1 MKTKPASGTGMLSGA
16 TGTSNVSIG
25 RMKAPLAPP
34 PGGGRIR
41 SPLPPPPSNDSRNV
55 HSFGSGAE
63 LLNPTRTGVYASN
76 MASTQALDRTKHTG
90 RADPFTDLSH
100 LKVLPVAMTYETYG
114 YANSSILSLLICI
127 IDPVSVAMMPDAFLC
142 MYRGKLCIAMPG
154 FLVGDGEQVQQQQ
167 YNVVLSSVSVFAI
180 YATNDAWEIG
190 TVESASYFYDKF
202 KHSWPWCWRLG
213 SILVCISLYSFL

>member
-1 MKTKPASGTGMLSGA
+1 
-16 TGTSNVSIG
+16 
-25 RMKAPLAPP
+25 
-34 PGGGRIR
+34 
-41 SPLPPPPSNDSRNV
+41 
-55 HSFGSGAE
+55 
-63 LLNPTRTGVYASN
+63 
-76 MASTQALDRTKHTG
+76 
-90 RADPFTDLSH
+90 
-100 LKVLPVAMTYETYG
+100 
-114 YANSSILSLLICI
+114 
-127 IDPVSVAMMPDAFLC
+127 MMPDAFLC
-142 MYRGKLCIAMPG
+142 MYHGKLCIAMPG